1 MNKKSFRILWR
12 YVFMFI
18 MYEYIE
24 INLKLFLFY
33 LFKILY
39 NVLMNILIILI

>member
-1 MNKKSFRILWR
+1 
-12 YVFMFI
+12 MFI

-24 INLKLFLFY
+24 VNLKLFLFY

-39 NVLMNILIILI
+39 NVLMNILLILI